1 MEKEFLDQVVL
12 VTGASRG
19 IGKAAAIAFAQRG
32 ARVVINYLG
41 QDAKAKDTLN
51 QVEAVGG
58 KGWLYRVDLSQL
70 DEVEKMVEQVEQE
83 IGPISVLV
91 NNAAAFNRD
100 PFLDVSV
107 EELDRVWNANVRGLF
122 YLSQQVARYMSRRRK
137 GSIIHVSSIGAR
149 LAVMNRS
156 IYCASK
162 GAMESLTRC
171 MALDLAPYHI
181 RVNAVSPGVIR
192 TDGLLDGMPDPAMQE
207 ALQSYVPG
215 GRFGEPEEVA
225 HAIVFL
231 ASDVA
236 AYINGAIIPVDGSL
250 GAREAGFPYHTKQ
263 GKE

>member
-1 MEKEFLDQVVL
+1 MEKEFVDQVVI

-19 IGKAAAIAFAQRG
+19 IGSATAIAFAQQG
-32 ARVVINYLG
+32 ATVVINYLE
-41 QDAKAKDTLN
+41 QDTKAKDTLEK
-51 QVEAVGG
+51 VKAMGE
-58 KGWLYRVDLSQL
+58 KGWLSRVDLSQL

-91 NNAAAFNRD
+91 NNAAAFNRE
-100 PFLDVSV
+100 PFLDISI
-107 EELDRVWNANVRGLF
+107 EELDRVWNANVRGTF
-122 YLSQQVARYMSRRRK
+122 YLSQQVARRMSKRRK
-137 GSIIHVSSIGAR
+137 GNIIHVSSIGAR

-162 GAMESLTRC
+162 GAIESLTRC

-192 TDGLLDGMPDPAMQE
+192 TDGLLDGMPDQAMQE
-207 ALQSYVPG
+207 ALKSYLPG

-231 ASDVA
+231 ASDAA

-250 GAREAGFPYHTKQ
+250 GSREAGFPY
-263 GKE
+263 